1 MTPLNYLGN
10 CTSVNGSCQV
20 IYSRV
25 FEKYINPE
33 TRMIHENVRKIY
45 AIFTDASNCPYL
57 KNV

>member
-1 MTPLNYLGN
+1 MTPLNYLKN

-33 TRMIHENVRKIY
+33 TRVIHEKVRKID
-45 AIFTDASNCPYL
+45 AKFTDA
-57 KNV
+57 